1 MNDFEVKDLAEQ
13 VEGLHQVVE
22 ALLEHSDLHL
32 CCCSSKDPDDGEEG
46 G

>member
-22 ALLEHSDLHL
+22 ALLEESCD
-32 CCCSSKDPDDGEEG
+32 CCCSSEDADDGDEEE
-46 G
+46 